1 MVVHRRCKGVCL
13 LQLQYV
19 FLPLTFPPKF
29 RGCPEEA
36 TEAFLPQTRNEG
48 QSRDLSENAA
58 NPVDRGGHW
67 TNASRLVMGSVT
79 FPNTVTSVCK

>member
-1 MVVHRRCKGVCL
+1 MMVVHRRCKGVCL

-48 QSRDLSENAA
+48 QVVNPPVTYQRTRLTRWTVVDTGLTLLALSWD
-58 NPVDRGGHW
+58 P
-67 TNASRLVMGSVT
+67 
-79 FPNTVTSVCK
+79 